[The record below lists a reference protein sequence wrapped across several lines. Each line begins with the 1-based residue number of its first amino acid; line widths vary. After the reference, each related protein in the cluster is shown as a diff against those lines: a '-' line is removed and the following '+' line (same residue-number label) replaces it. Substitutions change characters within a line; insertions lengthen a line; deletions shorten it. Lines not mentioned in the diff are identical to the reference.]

1 MAIATPWIGIDFVNQ
16 FFHGMGAIAHHQR
29 WFAPGSSNQFVA
41 HDQQAV
47 VATWQEFFDQDFAI
61 ASRCFIS
68 LIEQVAF
75 IDVDGDAFS
84 LIAILGFDHHGQSN
98 VLRNLPGVF

>member
-1 MAIATPWIGIDFVNQ
+1 MTVATPWIGIYFVNQ
-16 FFHGMGAIAHHQR
+16 LFHGVGAIAHHQR
-29 WFAPGSSNQFVA
+29 WFASGSSNQFVA
-41 HDQQAV
+41 NDQQAV
-47 VATWQEFFDQDFAI
+47 VATRQEFFDQDFAI
-61 ASRCFIS
+61 ASCCLVS

-75 IDVDGDAFS
+75 NDIDGDAFA